1 MRQGEGLLEPGG
13 QLRFDFD
20 ALENETGEV
29 PEDNGSESRAVLS
42 IWDGSSGD
50 EAEFEVITTESD
62 DLLQAAYE
70 SEDEGDLETAID
82 CYHAILA
89 RDEPRA
95 EIHFQL
101 GELLYRIDE
110 VIAARE
116 RYYSAIELD
125 PDYVEARASL
135 GCVLVETGQID
146 LAIAA
151 FRGALSLYEDY
162 ADVHYN
168 LARVLDDSGREIESK
183 YHWQRF
189 LQLSPDSPWAE
200 EAIAR
205 LHSIEQS

>member
-1 MRQGEGLLEPGG
+1 M
-13 QLRFDFD
+13 
-20 ALENETGEV
+20 
-29 PEDNGSESRAVLS
+29 
-42 IWDGSSGD
+42 
-50 EAEFEVITTESD
+50 
-62 DLLQAAYE
+62 
-70 SEDEGDLETAID
+70 
-82 CYHAILA
+82 
-89 RDEPRA
+89 
-95 EIHFQL
+95 
-101 GELLYRIDE
+101 LYRVNE

-168 LARVLDDSGREIESK
+168 LARVLDDTGREVESK
-183 YHWQRF
+183 HHWRRF

-200 EAIAR
+200 EARSRINA
-205 LHSIEQS
+205 IDQT